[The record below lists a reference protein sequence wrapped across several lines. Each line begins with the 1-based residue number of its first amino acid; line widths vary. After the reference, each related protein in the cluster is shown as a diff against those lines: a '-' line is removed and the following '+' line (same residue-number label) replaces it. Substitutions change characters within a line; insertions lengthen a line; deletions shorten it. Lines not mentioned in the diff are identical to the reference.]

1 MKRRPFSVVLW
12 GLLVLPLTPAMG
24 AEDIGGARDPLD
36 IERYP
41 HSFIV
46 AYEADDEY
54 LPREYALGR
63 VDKTRRDVRVEHEV
77 RTAATREWATYEMP
91 SGVQTGDVIEHYLAV
106 IGGEPLFTCSGLD
119 CGRSN
124 LWANEIFNRAML
136 YGPDRNQFYY
146 AGRYHDHLIALYVI
160 ERGSKRVYAH
170 LEVLKPETRV
180 AVRPN
185 EQLAE
190 RLAGEGS
197 AVIDGVVP
205 PVTGTL
211 SDADGELLASLA
223 GGLDVFRGQIIYVV
237 CHLYGSLSGAELIDR
252 SSRCAGQAVDLLGRA
267 EGPELVPFGA
277 GPLLP
282 RVGSG
287 SRIELVLPHRLAH

>member
-1 MKRRPFSVVLW
+1 ML
-12 GLLVLPLTPAMG
+12 LPLTGAM
-24 AEDIGGARDPLD
+24 AAVDVSGARNPLD

-46 AYEADDEY
+46 AYDLDDES

-63 VDKTRRDVRVEHEV
+63 VDRTRRDVRVDHEV
-77 RTAATREWATYEMP
+77 RTEASREWATYEMP
-91 SGVQTGDVIEHYLAV
+91 DGVQTADVIEHYLGV
-106 IGGEPLFTCSGLD
+106 IGGDPLFTCSGLD

-146 AGRYHDHLIALYVI
+146 AGRYHGHLIALYVI
-160 ERGSKRVYAH
+160 ERGNKRVYAH
-170 LEVLKPETRV
+170 LEVLKPEHQL
-180 AVRPN
+180 ALRPN
-185 EQLAE
+185 AQIYE
-190 RLAGEGS
+190 RLAGEGVS
-197 AVIDGVVP
+197 VIEGVVP
-205 PVTGTL
+205 STTGSL
-211 SDADGELLASLA
+211 SDADAEVLASLA
-223 GGLDVFRGQIIYVV
+223 DGLKVFRGQIIYVV
-237 CHLYGSLSGAELIDR
+237 CHLYGSLSGSELIER
-252 SSRCAGQAVDLLGRA
+252 SGGCAGQAVDMLGRA
-267 EGPELVPFGA
+267 EGPELIPFGA